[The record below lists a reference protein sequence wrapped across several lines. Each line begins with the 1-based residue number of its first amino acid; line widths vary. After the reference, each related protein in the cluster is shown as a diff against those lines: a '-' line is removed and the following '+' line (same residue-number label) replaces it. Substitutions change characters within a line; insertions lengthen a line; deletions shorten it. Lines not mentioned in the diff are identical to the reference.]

1 MVIIKNSGNTDAR
14 DPALIYDDG
23 YFYHTYSLDG
33 RLFVTKAKSVR
44 DLVKTEGVVVWT
56 APKGTEYSEQ
66 IWAPELH
73 KIDGKCYIYVACSNG
88 DNYTHRTYV
97 LYNDSPNPQAPFKL
111 KGKLADDT
119 DKWSID
125 ATVFKHNGEL
135 YTVWSGWE
143 GDIDVCQNLYIAK
156 MSDPFTISSKRYLLS
171 TPTYE
176 WEKRGAT
183 GLKDSPFVNEGPYP
197 LIKNGTVHI
206 VYSAS
211 GSWCNHYCLGIIT
224 LKGNDPLDMSA
235 WVKHPEPVFKSND
248 KVNGPGHA
256 TFTLDTHEGDLIF
269 YHAFDTDDKG
279 GWNTCHAS
287 AQNFTFD
294 GDFPVFGEPTNDE
307 D

>member
-1 MVIIKNSGNTDAR
+1 MIIIKDSGRTDAR
-14 DPALIYDDG
+14 DPAVIYYGG
-23 YFYHTYSLDG
+23 YFYHTYSASDG
-33 RLFVTKAKSVR
+33 LYITKSAT
-44 DLVKTEGVVVWT
+44 VKGIRTEKAVKVWT
-56 APKGTEYSEQ
+56 PPVGTEYSQ
-66 IWAPELH
+66 QVWAPELH
-73 KIDGKCYIYVACSNG
+73 IIDGKCYIYVACSNG

-97 LYNDSPNPQAPFKL
+97 LYNDSANPQDAYTL
-111 KGKLADDT
+111 KGKLYDST

-125 ATVFKHNGEL
+125 TTILQYGGKL
-135 YTVWSGWE
+135 YAVWSGWE
-143 GDIDVCQNLYIAK
+143 GDIDICQNLYIAQ
-156 MSDPFTISSKRYLLS
+156 MSDPFTICSERVLLS

-224 LKGNDPLDMSA
+224 LKGEDPLDASA
-235 WVKHPEPVFKSND
+235 WVKHPKPVFSRND

-256 TFTLDTHEGDLIF
+256 TFTLDTPEGDLIF
-269 YHAFDTDDKG
+269 YHAFDKDDKG

-294 GDFPVFGEPTNDE
+294 GDFPVFGEPTNVE